1 MPVFCRNPRQV
12 AAHFVSVRQAL
23 QCNPGPSAVHD
34 DSSLRKTQMP
44 PRLPC
49 DRRQFLSLGL
59 ALCCGT
65 GRSDGTRALAAGQ
78 PGETPRAKPTLG
90 PGPGSGQ
97 ILPIAPRDGTE
108 LQAALWRQAETGHTL
123 QLPPQATLT
132 LTPREER
139 LGPHREL
146 SRHPLLIP
154 PGVRL
159 DLNGA
164 TLLLEFTAN
173 SYGVRLSNDSALRN
187 GIIKVVRSEGKGLQA
202 CWHSGVSIGAAYG
215 DGGTP
220 DRPGVFSTVSQ
231 WGVEDLVI
239 EQPFP
244 AAAMQLM
251 SEACRGVIRRVT
263 IADSAK
269 ALLGVGLDWGSVG
282 PITSEDQKIAPMRR
296 LWERGEIYST
306 HPHDIALE
314 EVRVGRLGRCQDGND
329 AGIRCSACHDITIR
343 DLRVE
348 AAGVALALFGGDL
361 GYEFARHDLRDRAH
375 QGYDVDGV
383 RIGRAEIFGLVLNG
397 LADNVWRAR
406 ENHGY
411 EPVRDPCRP
420 GLDQPRLRNI
430 DLRGAGGKSQG
441 VYAVAVTDAHLDR
454 IQIRRF
460 ETGVHPEDWVDGLRL
475 TGAVLAENTHH
486 ARIEGV
492 RSPAQRVE
500 ITP

>member
-1 MPVFCRNPRQV
+1 M
-12 AAHFVSVRQAL
+12 
-23 QCNPGPSAVHD
+23 
-34 DSSLRKTQMP
+34 KT
-44 PRLPC
+44 C
-49 DRRQFLSLGL
+49 VEFDRRQFLAMGL
-59 ALCCGT
+59 ALWSGSQGQAFC
-65 GRSDGTRALAAGQ
+65 Q
-78 PGETPRAKPTLG
+78 PGESARSQPVLG
-90 PGPGSGQ
+90 PGPGSGRV
-97 ILPIAPRDGTE
+97 LKIAPRDGAE
-108 LQAALWRQAETGHTL
+108 LQSTLWRQAETGNTL
-123 QLPPQATLT
+123 QLPAGANLI

-139 LGPHREL
+139 VGPHQEI

-164 TLLLEFTAN
+164 TLQLELTVN
-173 SYGVRLSNDSALRN
+173 CYGVRLSNDSALRN
-187 GIIKVVRSEGKGLQA
+187 GTIQVVRSQGKGLQA

-220 DRPGVFSTVSQ
+220 DQPGVFSTVAQ

-263 IADSAK
+263 IADSPR

-282 PITSEDQKIAPMRR
+282 PITSEDREIARMRG

-306 HPHDIALE
+306 HPHDIRIEA
-314 EVRVGRLGRCQDGND
+314 VRVGNLGRCQDGND
-329 AGIRCSACHDITIR
+329 AGIRCSACDHITIR

-348 AAGVALALFGGDL
+348 SAAAALAIFGGDL
-361 GYEFARHDLRDRAH
+361 GYEFAREDSRDRAH

-383 RIGRAEIFGLVLNG
+383 RIDRAGIFGLVLNG

-420 GLDQPRLRNI
+420 GLDQPQLRNI
-430 DLRGAGGKSQG
+430 DLRGVGGKSQG

-454 IQIRRF
+454 IQIRGF
-460 ETGVHPEDWVDGLRL
+460 ETGVHPEDWVDGLQL
-475 TGAVLAENTHH
+475 TRAVLEDNQHA

-500 ITP
+500 ITN

>member
-1 MPVFCRNPRQV
+1 M
-12 AAHFVSVRQAL
+12 
-23 QCNPGPSAVHD
+23 
-34 DSSLRKTQMP
+34 T
-44 PRLPC
+44 PRLEL
-49 DRRQFLSLGL
+49 DRRRFLSTGL
-59 ALCCGT
+59 ALACAGPGLAQDQATPSAHAGSPLGT
-65 GRSDGTRALAAGQ
+65 GPS
-78 PGETPRAKPTLG
+78 
-90 PGPGSGQ
+90 SGL
-97 ILPIAPRDGTE
+97 ILPISPRDGAE
-108 LQAALWRQAETGHTL
+108 LQAALWRHTETGNTL
-123 QLPPQATLT
+123 QLPAGSTLI
-132 LTPREER
+132 LPPREER
-139 LGPHREL
+139 VGPDRET

-164 TLLLEFTAN
+164 TLLLELTVN
-173 SYGVRLSNDSALRN
+173 CHGVRLSNDSALRN
-187 GIIKVVRSEGKGLQA
+187 GRIRVIRSEGKGLQA

-220 DRPGVFSTVSQ
+220 DRPGVFSTVAQ
-231 WGVEDLVI
+231 WAVEDLVI

-263 IADSAK
+263 IADSAQ

-282 PITSEDQKIAPMRR
+282 PITSEDREISRMRG

-306 HPHDIALE
+306 HPHDILIE

-329 AGIRCSACHDITIR
+329 AGIRCSACDHITIR

-348 AAGVALALFGGDL
+348 AAGAALAIVGGEL
-361 GYEFARHDLRDRAH
+361 GYEFAQRDLRDRAH

-383 RIGRAEIFGLVLNG
+383 RIGRAGIFGLVLNG

-411 EPVRDPCRP
+411 DPVRDPTRP
-420 GLDQPRLRNI
+420 GLDRPRLRNI

-441 VYAVAVTDAHLDR
+441 LYAVSVTDAHLDR
-454 IQIRRF
+454 IAIRGF

-475 TGAVLAENTHH
+475 TGAVLAENIHDS
-486 ARIEGV
+486 RIEGV
-492 RSPAQRVE
+492 RSPARRVE

>member
-1 MPVFCRNPRQV
+1 MK
-12 AAHFVSVRQAL
+12 
-23 QCNPGPSAVHD
+23 
-34 DSSLRKTQMP
+34 SSLEF
-44 PRLPC
+44 
-49 DRRQFLSLGL
+49 DRRLFLSMGL
-59 ALCCGT
+59 ALWAGGQ
-65 GRSDGTRALAAGQ
+65 GRASSPPDETTRPAPA
-78 PGETPRAKPTLG
+78 LG

-97 ILPIAPRDGTE
+97 VLKIAPRDGAE
-108 LQAALWRQAETGHTL
+108 LQSLLWRHAETGHTL
-123 QLPPQATLT
+123 QLPALSTLV

-139 LGPHREL
+139 VGPHQEI

-187 GIIKVVRSEGKGLQA
+187 GTIKVVRSEGKGLQA

-220 DRPGVFSTVSQ
+220 DQPGMFSTVAQ

-282 PITSEDQKIAPMRR
+282 PITSEDQKIARMRT

-306 HPHDIALE
+306 HPHDIRME
-314 EVRVGRLGRCQDGND
+314 QVRVGRLGRCQDGND
-329 AGIRCSACHDITIR
+329 AGIRCSACDHITIR

-348 AAGVALALFGGDL
+348 AAATALAIFGGDL
-361 GYEFARHDLRDRAH
+361 GYEFARRDLRDRAH
-375 QGYDVDGV
+375 QGYDVEGV
-383 RIGRAEIFGLVLNG
+383 RIERAGIFGLVLNG

-411 EPVRDPCRP
+411 EPVRDPTRP
-420 GLDQPRLRNI
+420 GLDRPRLKNI
-430 DLRGAGGKSQG
+430 DLQGVGGKSQG

-454 IQIRRF
+454 IQIRGF

-475 TGAVLAENTHH
+475 TGAVLAENTHN

-492 RSPAQRVE
+492 RSPALRVE

>member
-1 MPVFCRNPRQV
+1 MQTHHPLNRRE
-12 AAHFVSVRQAL
+12 FVSI
-23 QCNPGPSAVHD
+23 
-34 DSSLRKTQMP
+34 
-44 PRLPC
+44 
-49 DRRQFLSLGL
+49 GL
-59 ALCCGT
+59 ALWG
-65 GRSDGTRALAAGQ
+65 GAGAAGTKAGLAFGQQ
-78 PGETPRAKPTLG
+78 PETSHAKPTLG
-90 PGPGSGQ
+90 PGPGSGHVLK
-97 ILPIAPRDGTE
+97 ITPRDGAE
-108 LQAALWRQAETGHTL
+108 LQAALWRHAETGHTL
-123 QLPPQATLT
+123 QLSPQSTLV

-139 LGPHREL
+139 VGPHREI

-159 DLNGA
+159 DLNGT

-173 SYGVRLSNDSALRN
+173 SYGVRLSNNSALRN
-187 GIIKVVRSEGKGLQA
+187 GTIRVVRSEGKGLQA

-263 IADSAK
+263 ITDSAK

-282 PITSEDQKIAPMRR
+282 PITSEDREIARMRT

-306 HPHDIALE
+306 HPHDIAIE
-314 EVRVGRLGRCQDGND
+314 QVRVGRLGRCQDGND

-343 DLRVE
+343 NLRVE
-348 AAGVALALFGGDL
+348 EAGVALAMFGGDL
-361 GYEFARHDLRDRAH
+361 GYEFARDDLRDRAH

-383 RIGRAEIFGLVLNG
+383 RIGRAGIFGLVLNG

-420 GLDQPRLRNI
+420 GLERPRFRNL

-441 VYAVAVTDAHLDR
+441 LYAVSVTDAHLD
-454 IQIRRF
+454 QIAIRGF

-475 TGAVLAENTHH
+475 TGAVLAENTHDS
-486 ARIEGV
+486 RIEGV
-492 RSPAQRVE
+492 RVPARRVE
-500 ITP
+500 ITPSPCAAQAHSPTHPNR

>member
-1 MPVFCRNPRQV
+1 MT
-12 AAHFVSVRQAL
+12 
-23 QCNPGPSAVHD
+23 PSFP
-34 DSSLRKTQMP
+34 L
-44 PRLPC
+44 
-49 DRRQFLSLGL
+49 DRRDFLSLGL
-59 ALCCGT
+59 SLGWGMGGACG
-65 GRSDGTRALAAGQ
+65 SSARALGQ
-78 PGETPRAKPTLG
+78 PAETPHPKPPLG

-97 ILPIAPRDGTE
+97 VLKITPRDGTE
-108 LQAALWRQAETGHTL
+108 LQTALWRQAETGHTL
-123 QLPPQATLT
+123 QLPPQSTLV

-139 LGPHREL
+139 VGPHGEI

-187 GIIKVVRSEGKGLQA
+187 GTLRVVRSEGKGLQA

-282 PITSEDQKIAPMRR
+282 PITSEDREIARMRR

-306 HPHDIALE
+306 HPHNIAIE

-348 AAGVALALFGGDL
+348 EAGVALAMFGGDL
-361 GYEFARHDLRDRAH
+361 GYEFARKDLRDRPH
-375 QGYDVDGV
+375 QGYEVDGV
-383 RIGRAEIFGLVLNG
+383 RIGRAGIFGMVLNG

-420 GLDQPRLRNI
+420 GLDRPRFRNL

-441 VYAVAVTDAHLDR
+441 LYAVSVTDAHLD
-454 IQIRRF
+454 QVAIRGF

-475 TGAVLAENTHH
+475 TGAVLAENTHNS
-486 ARIEGV
+486 RIEGV
-492 RSPAQRVE
+492 RAPARRVE